1 MKKKLFSIL
10 ALLLVIV
17 TGAMAQT
24 TYPVT
29 VKSGTEDAEKWT
41 ATPNPAAAGQ
51 TVTVTYTGSKK
62 VKSVKAKPNVNYV
75 DLSTLTGDYIAQNGD
90 VLMGTLSGVTQRYK
104 ISIAAGA
111 TVTLANASI
120 NGIDDGEE
128 SSALSSVAWAGL
140 TCLGNATIILKDG
153 TTNTVT
159 GFYKTFPGIFVP
171 TENTLIIKGET
182 AGTGSLNAS
191 SNGKAAGVGA
201 GFQVYCGNIDIQ
213 GGVITATGGES
224 AAGIGGA
231 YNCSCG
237 NINISGGT
245 ITATSGKLA
254 AGIGGGQY
262 GNCGNITITDGVT
275 RVEATK
281 GTDAYYSIGAGIGG
295 SCGTVT
301 IGGTV
306 SVGTTEDTYIYE
318 PSH

>member
-75 DLSTLTGDYIAQNGD
+75 DLSTLTGNYIAQNGD
-90 VLMGTLSGVTQRYK
+90 VLMGTLSGDKQPYK

-120 NGIDDGEE
+120 NGIDDGSE

-153 TTNTVT
+153 TTNTVK
-159 GFYKTFPGIFVP
+159 GFRNTYPGIQVAKN
-171 TENTLIIKGET
+171 NTGEGGEYT
-182 AGTGSLNAS
+182 LTIQGTGSLNAS

-224 AAGIGGA
+224 AAGIGG
-231 YNCSCG
+231 
-237 NINISGGT
+237 
-245 ITATSGKLA
+245 
-254 AGIGGGQY
+254 GQY

-281 GTDAYYSIGAGIGG
+281 GTDAYYSIGGA
-295 SCGTVT
+295 SYDVTCTVT

-306 SVGTTEDTYIYE
+306 SNGTTEDTYIYE